1 MSAEGGTLIAKI
13 FNKIWDLYYI
23 RSRENGPEIVQAQ
36 YEACSRYLPL
46 IHVIFLTSMWG
57 AALTSKDCAPA
68 WLTFSVPVVFTVFAA
83 LRIVHWTSTRSR
95 FMTIGQAR
103 KAMAR
108 TRLLGG
114 VLPII
119 VSSWALTLFE
129 VGDHAVRVNIAYF
142 MAISGVC
149 IVVFLMHLRI
159 AAYQVAIIVYIPLIG
174 RLLLTGDTA
183 LMTMGINLAVASAM
197 QLTVVYVQ
205 SRHFREAVYS
215 KVALQKASEH
225 NQTLANLDSLTG
237 LPNRRLFFNN
247 LSDEI
252 AFAKRT
258 SRRLAVGIL
267 DLDGFKAVNDLHG
280 HNIGDELLKQVA
292 ERLKGILGSNVLVS
306 RLGGDEFALLVR
318 SHNSNA
324 ELLLMGERICSVLR
338 KPFFLEN
345 VRISISGSIGY
356 AVYPDVAQTQ
366 HELYECADYALYQ
379 NKRTNRGYPSLFAK
393 EQAHE
398 LETRSM
404 IEQAI
409 RTADLE
415 KELTVLFQPIIDTL
429 SHQVAAFEAL
439 ARWESPMVGSVSP
452 SVFIPIA
459 ERSGKVGELPLILLK
474 KALAVAEGWPRDVN
488 LSFNLSAHDV
498 SSVER
503 VAKLAAVVMHS
514 RVDPRR
520 IDFEITETA
529 AMGNV
534 AQTRAAVSALK
545 TLGCGISLDDFGT
558 GFSSLTQL
566 HAFPLTTIKIDRSF
580 VSDLDKKP
588 ASYKIVK
595 SLLALSRDMGVEC
608 IVEGV
613 ETAEELAVITGL
625 GGRFVQGFYWSPP
638 VPAGELDAM
647 LSGRKSYAPG
657 GDASEPATIKPRA
670 LVS

>member
-1 MSAEGGTLIAKI
+1 
-13 FNKIWDLYYI
+13 
-23 RSRENGPEIVQAQ
+23 
-36 YEACSRYLPL
+36 
-46 IHVIFLTSMWG
+46 
-57 AALTSKDCAPA
+57 
-68 WLTFSVPVVFTVFAA
+68 
-83 LRIVHWTSTRSR
+83 
-95 FMTIGQAR
+95 
-103 KAMAR
+103 MAR

-114 VLPII
+114 VLPIV
-119 VSSWALTLFE
+119 VSCWALTLFE
-129 VGDHAVRVNIAYF
+129 VGDHVVRVNIAYF

-159 AAYQVAIIVYIPLIG
+159 AAYQVAIIVYVPLVG

-183 LMTMGINLAVASAM
+183 LMTMGVNLAVASAM
-197 QLTVVYVQ
+197 LLTIVYVQ

-215 KVALQKASEH
+215 KAALQKASEH

-237 LPNRRLFFNN
+237 LPNRRLFFSN
-247 LSDEI
+247 LDDEI
-252 AFAKRT
+252 AFAQKN

-280 HNIGDELLKQVA
+280 HNIGDQLLMQVA
-292 ERLKGILGSNVLVS
+292 ERLNGILGSHVLVS
-306 RLGGDEFALLVR
+306 RLGGDEFALLIKSR
-318 SHNSNA
+318 NSNS
-324 ELLLMGERICSVLR
+324 ELLLTGENICTALR
-338 KPFFLEN
+338 EPFFVEN

-356 AVYPDVAQTQ
+356 AVYPDVARTP

-379 NKRTNRGYPSLFAK
+379 NKRANRGYPGLFAK

-398 LETRSM
+398 LEARSM

-409 RTADLE
+409 RAADLE
-415 KELTVLFQPIIDTL
+415 KELTVHFQPIIDIR
-429 SHQVAAFEAL
+429 SHRVAALEAL
-439 ARWESPMVGSVSP
+439 ARWESPMVGTVSP
-452 SVFIPIA
+452 AVFIPIA
-459 ERSGKVGELPLILLK
+459 ERSGKVGEITLILLK
-474 KALAVAEGWPRDVN
+474 KALAVASDWPGDVN

-534 AQTRAAVSALK
+534 AQTRAAVAALK

-613 ETAEELAVITGL
+613 ETAEELAVVTGL
-625 GGRFVQGFYWSPP
+625 GGRYVQGYYWSPP
-638 VPAGELDAM
+638 VPASELGAFLSVRKADAPAGDV
-647 LSGRKSYAPG
+647 LKS
-657 GDASEPATIKPRA
+657 ETIKPRA

>member
-1 MSAEGGTLIAKI
+1 MIAEIIK
-13 FNKIWDLYYI
+13 KIWDLYYI
-23 RSRENGPEIVQAQ
+23 RSRENGPEIVRAQ
-36 YEACSRYLPL
+36 YEACSSHLPL
-46 IHVIFLTSMWG
+46 IHVILLTSIWG
-57 AALTSKDCAPA
+57 VSLTSKDCAPA
-68 WLTFSVPVVFTVFAA
+68 WLAFSVPVVFTVFSVM
-83 LRIVHWTSTRSR
+83 RIVHWTSTRSR

-114 VLPII
+114 LLPVV
-119 VSSWALTLFE
+119 VSCWALALFE
-129 VGDHAVRVNIAYF
+129 VGDHVVRVNIAYF

-159 AAYQVAIIVYIPLIG
+159 AAYQIAIIVYVPLIG

-197 QLTVVYVQ
+197 LLTIVYVQ

-215 KVALQKASEH
+215 KAALQKASEH

-237 LPNRRLFFNN
+237 LPNRRLFFSN
-247 LSDEI
+247 LDDEI
-252 AFAKRT
+252 AFAQKN

-280 HNIGDELLKQVA
+280 HNIGDQLLMQVA
-292 ERLKGILGSNVLVS
+292 ERLNGVLGSHVLVS
-306 RLGGDEFALLVR
+306 RLGGDEFALLIKSR
-318 SHNSNA
+318 NSNS
-324 ELLLMGERICSVLR
+324 ELLLTGEKICSVLR
-338 KPFFLEN
+338 TPFFVED

-356 AVYPDVAQTQ
+356 AVYPDVARTP

-379 NKRTNRGYPSLFAK
+379 NKRANRGYPGLFAK

-398 LETRSM
+398 LEARSM

-409 RTADLE
+409 RAADLE
-415 KELTVLFQPIIDTL
+415 KELTVHFQPIIDIR
-429 SHQVAAFEAL
+429 SHRVAALEAL
-439 ARWESPMVGSVSP
+439 ARWESPMVGTVSP
-452 SVFIPIA
+452 AVFIPIA
-459 ERSGKVGELPLILLK
+459 ERSGKVGEITLILLK
-474 KALAVAEGWPRDVN
+474 KALAVASEWPRDVN

-503 VAKLAAVVMHS
+503 VAKLAAVVMQS

-534 AQTRAAVSALK
+534 AQTRAAVAALK

-580 VSDLDKKP
+580 VSELDKKP

-613 ETAEELAVITGL
+613 ETAEELAVVTGL
-625 GGRFVQGFYWSPP
+625 GGRYVQGYYWSPP
-638 VPAGELDAM
+638 VPASELGAFLSARKADAPAHDV
-647 LSGRKSYAPG
+647 SKS
-657 GDASEPATIKPRA
+657 ETIKPRA